1 MASRY
6 PNCRVTSATS
16 MFAVQT
22 DDGTV
27 VFLDEAGNAQV
38 RQAMSSGGLRRA
50 PASGVTTSNDETRV
64 TIAGTSTGNT
74 IRVTTVRPAQ

>member
-1 MASRY
+1 
-6 PNCRVTSATS
+6 

-38 RQAMSSGGLRRA
+38 RQSMSSGGLRRA
-50 PASGVTTSNDETRV
+50 PASGVTTSNDDTRITV
-64 TIAGTSTGNT
+64 AGTSSGNT
-74 IRVTTVRPAQ
+74 IHVMSVRPAQ